1 MRPEIIYLIL
11 FFQYSIVVLG
21 GPDKYLMSTKEKIF
35 LVEKAEAGP
44 GFLPRHT
51 GVNRKTRN
59 GQRLRKKRPE
69 TQKYLAKENGFKADS
84 EEYGTDYINY
94 EAYYST
100 LNSLNESKKLNSS
113 ISQNMKIT
121 AVIPKSTMR
130 PPKVEDKVEGGD
142 YSIDPVISGDKE
154 DYYSDSYSQ
163 KD

>member
-1 MRPEIIYLIL
+1 MIV
-11 FFQYSIVVLG
+11 YSIVVLG

-113 ISQNMKIT
+113 ISQSTKIT
-121 AVIPKSTMR
+121 SVIPKSTIR
-130 PPKVEDKVEGGD
+130 PPKGTQLYPLIIFKYLKSFIVL
-142 YSIDPVISGDKE
+142 YNM
-154 DYYSDSYSQ
+154 Q
-163 KD
+163 LKDNSLN